1 MADRERV
8 VASWQAKL
16 AFWRRRLEADR
27 PLRPWLA
34 RMYVRVLSFL
44 LARYASDEDRDS
56 APAAD
61 DGGNLLGKE
70 PAESGSRMPFYQA
83 AATGGGRPARS
94 GAEIR
99 GVLETVREHQPR
111 RERGGPLVAGLAPD
125 DWIALTAFYDPAEIE
140 RLKHMLAEAGIAVRV
155 ERSRRMWQALVRVA
169 DMERARPIMLEHGG
183 GARDSSA
190 GRKQYARAWP
200 KVGAMCGFAFG
211 ANFFMLAFRFAGMA
225 PAGAAEYFWLGL
237 FGGML
242 GLLCGWAIGFLAGTI
257 ADG

>member
-44 LARYASDEDRDS
+44 LSRYASDGDRDS
-56 APAAD
+56 SPAA
-61 DGGNLLGKE
+61 DGGNLLDEE
-70 PAESGSRMPFYQA
+70 PAESGSRMTFYQA
-83 AATGGGRPARS
+83 PATGGGRPARS

-99 GVLETVREHQPR
+99 GVLETVREHQPPR
-111 RERGGPLVAGLAPD
+111 DRGGPLVEGLAPD

-140 RLKHMLAEAGIAVRV
+140 RLKRMLAEAGISVRV
-155 ERSRRMWQALVRVA
+155 ERSRRMRQALVHVA
-169 DMERARPIMLEHGG
+169 DMERARPIMLEHAGE
-183 GARDSSA
+183 ARDSS
-190 GRKQYARAWP
+190 RWRRPPDRDWP
-200 KVGAMCGFAFG
+200 MIGAVCGFGFG
-211 ANFFMLAFRFAGMA
+211 AGFLVLAFRYAGMA
-225 PAGAAEYFWLGL
+225 PAGAAGNLWLGL

-242 GLLCGWAIGFLAGTI
+242 GLLSGLAIGFFAGTI